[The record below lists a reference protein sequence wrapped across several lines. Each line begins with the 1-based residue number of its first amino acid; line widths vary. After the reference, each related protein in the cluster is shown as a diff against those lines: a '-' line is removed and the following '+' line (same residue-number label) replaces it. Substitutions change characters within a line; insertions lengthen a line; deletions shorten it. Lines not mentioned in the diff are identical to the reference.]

1 MDIVIIDG
9 LSFALPL
16 FIMAIGGIYCEKS
29 GVTMLAVEGLQ
40 GFGAFIG
47 AFVAVAIAGNFA
59 GDSPAPFYIA
69 MIMAAVGGSLFA
81 LIHAMLCLKFKA
93 NQVISGVVVNILAMA
108 LTAYLTKLFNRVVFG
123 ATSDKFVLTVSSR
136 ITIPGIS
143 KIPVLGAVFTN
154 LYPFE
159 LVIVVV
165 AFVAWFVMY
174 KTRFGMHLR
183 ACGDNPH
190 AVDAAG
196 RQVGQIRLAAIM
208 ICGALSGLGGICF
221 AYYISANFSSSIYV
235 GYGYLAIAALI
246 FGNAGF
252 IGIPIIMALWP
263 HEGAIY
269 VALMSI
275 VDQTLLWTYGVWLCE
290 PVPEPGTVASPD
302 AAGRP
307 TLGLRVRNLLGRF
320 VNPAFIGVMLALVLT
335 MLGVR
340 IPSIVL
346 TPLRTIGGMAT
357 PMSLIYLGGL
367 FALTKWWGVLILYVL
382 YVGLVAMMIA
392 FPLGLYALLTA
403 AAGALPELP
412 ITHDMIMMIT
422 LVAGLPT
429 MTTIAMFTARR
440 NNMPDYAVGFV
451 LVSTLFSLL
460 SLTIVSAVVF

>member
-47 AFVAVAIAGNFA
+47 AFVAVAVAANFS
-59 GDSPAPFYIA
+59 GDSQKTFYIA
-69 MIMAAVGGSLFA
+69 MIMAAVGGSIFA
-81 LIHAMLCLKFKA
+81 LIHALLCLKFKA

-108 LTAYLTKLFNRVVFG
+108 LTAYLTKLLNRVVFG

-143 KIPVLGAVFTN
+143 RIPVLGAAFTN

-159 LVIVVV
+159 LVIVAV
-165 AFVAWFVMY
+165 AFIAWFVMY

-221 AYYISANFSSSIYV
+221 AYSISANFSSSIYV

-246 FGNAGF
+246 FGNWR
-252 IGIPIIMALWP
+252 IL
-263 HEGAIY
+263 
-269 VALMSI
+269 
-275 VDQTLLWTYGVWLCE
+275 
-290 PVPEPGTVASPD
+290 
-302 AAGRP
+302 P
-307 TLGLRVRNLLGRF
+307 TLGACLLFGFARSGGYRLGQLLQM
-320 VNPAFIGVMLALVLT
+320 PSSYQDLVMILPYVLT
-335 MLGVR
+335 LLLLVFFSNQNGAPRALGV
-340 IPSIVL
+340 
-346 TPLRTIGGMAT
+346 
-357 PMSLIYLGGL
+357 IYD
-367 FALTKWWGVLILYVL
+367 K
-382 YVGLVAMMIA
+382 
-392 FPLGLYALLTA
+392 
-403 AAGALPELP
+403 GA
-412 ITHDMIMMIT
+412 
-422 LVAGLPT
+422 
-429 MTTIAMFTARR
+429 R
-440 NNMPDYAVGFV
+440 
-451 LVSTLFSLL
+451 
-460 SLTIVSAVVF
+460 

>member
-1 MDIVIIDG
+1 MG
-9 LSFALPL
+9 QFAIMVGQLVGF
-16 FIMAIGGIYCEKS
+16 FIM
-29 GVTMLAVEGLQ
+29 
-40 GFGAFIG
+40 
-47 AFVAVAIAGNFA
+47 
-59 GDSPAPFYIA
+59 
-69 MIMAAVGGSLFA
+69 
-81 LIHAMLCLKFKA
+81 LI
-93 NQVISGVVVNILAMA
+93 
-108 LTAYLTKLFNRVVFG
+108 
-123 ATSDKFVLTVSSR
+123 
-136 ITIPGIS
+136 
-143 KIPVLGAVFTN
+143 
-154 LYPFE
+154 
-159 LVIVVV
+159 
-165 AFVAWFVMY
+165 
-174 KTRFGMHLR
+174 
-183 ACGDNPH
+183 
-190 AVDAAG
+190 
-196 RQVGQIRLAAIM
+196 
-208 ICGALSGLGGICF
+208 
-221 AYYISANFSSSIYV
+221 V
-235 GYGYLAIAALI
+235 GYGCVRLRFYGQTALDGMCSLLLNVLIPLLVFSNAMAGADRAQVEANWGAMLLTAVMYALLILVFRLVAWALRLKGSRSHVFQAALI

-307 TLGLRVRNLLGRF
+307 TLGLRVRDLRGRF
-320 VNPAFIGVMLALVLT
+320 GNPAFIGVMLALVLI

-367 FALTKWWGVLILYVL
+367 FALTKWWGVLKRYEL
-382 YVGLVAMMIA
+382 YVGLVAKMIA